1 MLSASRGE
9 ARTVFVVGG
18 ASGIGLASA
27 TLLGQK
33 GWRVVIGDRNAD
45 ALDRAREVL
54 DAEGIPVILVDL
66 DVSDPSSVNHAFD
79 KVSKDYGI
87 DSLVNAAGILQMGT
101 ILDVDESEWNK
112 ILNVNLSGIY
122 RTCRRAVEHM
132 VAQGGGTIVNL
143 ASQSGRTASFY
154 TAPNYVASKAGI
166 IGITMAIAAQHAH
179 QGVRANAVAPG
190 LVETPL
196 IATVY
201 TDQQRERMTA
211 ATPLGRFASAGEV
224 AQVVAFLASDES
236 SYMTGQTLN
245 VNGGSFMQ

>member
-1 MLSASRGE
+1 MSSRSHAQ

-27 TLLGQK
+27 KLLGEQ
-33 GWRVVIGDRNAD
+33 GWRVVIGDINPD

-54 DAEGIPVILVDL
+54 DDEGISAFMVEL
-66 DVSDPSSVNHAFD
+66 DVSDTSSVNHAFD
-79 KVSKDYGI
+79 KVVKDYGI

-101 ILDVDESEWNK
+101 ILDLDESEWNK
-112 ILNVNLSGIY
+112 VLDVNLSGTY
-122 RTCRRAVEHM
+122 RTCRRAVGHM
-132 VAQGGGTIVNL
+132 VGQGRGTIVNL

-154 TAPNYVASKAGI
+154 SAPNYVASKAGV

-190 LVETPL
+190 LVETPM
-196 IATVY
+196 IAAVY
-201 TDQQRERMTA
+201 SNHQRERMTA